1 MTERP
6 RLSDAIEQYLA
17 FQKSN
22 GLRPATI
29 RSHGHILRR
38 LYLVAGDV
46 YPASINDA
54 HINAYFQTS
63 AASRAAASLGID
75 HSTLNRFFAWCI
87 RSRLIR
93 SQDNPMAGRKA
104 PKPMPVE
111 RDRVAMKD
119 FPRLLDAAG
128 SHHPRDRIVVALG
141 LYLFLRGSEVC
152 DLRIGDLS
160 LDAGEIRTRMFK
172 TSEVDVMPI
181 SEELDTELRVWLR
194 YYSTEQGPLNPSWFL
209 APAKRPPKWAGGNTR
224 GLDRI
229 TDRLL
234 VPLRKIV
241 KVEDIPK
248 RALEDIGYQIRG
260 TDGVSRREGM
270 HTLRRSGA
278 RARFDTLRDRG
289 YDGALRHVQTMLHH
303 KNSTETERY
312 IGLTLDRVKRNELV
326 KGLPMYPSLQEAEV
340 VSIHAHAV
348 EQSG

>member
-22 GLRPATI
+22 GLKANTI
-29 RSHGHILRR
+29 RSHGHVLRR

-54 HINAYFQTS
+54 HINAYFQTA

-87 RSRLIR
+87 RSRLVSSR
-93 SQDNPMAGRKA
+93 DNPMSGRKA
-104 PKPMPVE
+104 PRAMPTE

-119 FPRLLDAAG
+119 FPRLLDAAEA
-128 SHHPRDRIVVALG
+128 HHPRDRIVVALG

-152 DLRIGDLS
+152 DLRIQDVS
-160 LDAGEIRTRMFK
+160 LDSGEIRTRMFK

-181 SEELDTELRVWLR
+181 SSELDHELRRWLT
-194 YYSTEQGPLNPSWFL
+194 YYSREQGAPNPSWFL
-209 APAKRPPKWAGGNTR
+209 APAKRAARFVGGNTR
-224 GLDRI
+224 GLDQI
-229 TDRLL
+229 SDRLL
-234 VPLRKIV
+234 SPERRIV

-260 TDGVSRREGM
+260 VDGVSRREGM

-278 RARFDTLRDRG
+278 RAQFDTLRDRG

-326 KGLPMYPSLQEAEV
+326 KGLPMYPSLQEASV
-340 VSIHAHAV
+340 VSIHV
-348 EQSG
+348 RGEQSG